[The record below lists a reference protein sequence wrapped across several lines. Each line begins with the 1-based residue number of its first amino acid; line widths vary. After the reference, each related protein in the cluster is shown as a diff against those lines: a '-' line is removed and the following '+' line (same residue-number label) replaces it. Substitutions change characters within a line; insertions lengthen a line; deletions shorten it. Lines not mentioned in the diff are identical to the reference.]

1 MHVAVASDCYQ
12 IEGMDERK
20 EYIAT
25 RNAVDVVGITSAEQ
39 PSRYV

>member
-25 RNAVDVVGITSAEQ
+25 RNAVDVRLKKQS
-39 PSRYV
+39 SRKNKK